1 MNDTGQ
7 DIRVTLLAGS
17 DDVPPG
23 IDLLRGV
30 REQAAARRRHR
41 RRARILVPAGAVAV
55 AGGVA
60 AAATLLGTSL
70 TNPPSALAAVT
81 SAMVKTSAQS
91 YRFTMNGSLTHPS
104 IRLTQHFA
112 LTGAIDPQH
121 ERGTE
126 LVTGGPLLGTHNYV
140 TEQLRFIG
148 KDLYTWVSPASGL
161 GSVGKPWDEA
171 PIPAPDTRASPGSQL
186 RGNTFEQPI
195 SPAELLAVL
204 RSAAAV
210 RYAGPASG
218 PGWTG
223 SEYAFTAHPAR
234 FPALTVAGT
243 VDVDQQGRVRSLDT
257 ITTWRTRFLNP
268 GPTETEDLTFGDFGG
283 PVQVTAP
290 PASQVKQTTTPYWE
304 FGF

>member
-1 MNDTGQ
+1 MNDADQ
-7 DIRVTLLAGS
+7 DMRATLLAGS

-30 REQAAARRRHR
+30 REQAAARHR
-41 RRARILVPAGAVAV
+41 RRRRMRVLVPAAAV
-55 AGGVA
+55 AGVVA
-60 AAATLLGTSL
+60 AAATLLGTSV
-70 TNPPSALAAVT
+70 TSPPSALAAVT

-91 YRFTMNGSLTHPS
+91 YRFTMNGSLTLPS
-104 IRLTQHFA
+104 NRLTQHFA
-112 LTGAIDPQH
+112 LTGAIDPRH

-140 TEQLRFIG
+140 TERLRFIG
-148 KDLYTWVSPASGL
+148 KNLYTWVSPASGL

-171 PIPAPDTRASPGSQL
+171 PIPAPDTRASPGSEL

-195 SPAELLAVL
+195 SPAELLGVL

-210 RYAGPASG
+210 RYLGPASG

-223 SEYAFTAHPAR
+223 SKYAFTAHPAR
-234 FPALTVAGT
+234 SPAVTVAGT

-257 ITTWRTRFLNP
+257 ITTVRTRYRTP
-268 GPTETEDLTFGDFGG
+268 AQTETEALTFGDFGS

-290 PASQVKQTTTPYWE
+290 PASQVKRTITPYWE